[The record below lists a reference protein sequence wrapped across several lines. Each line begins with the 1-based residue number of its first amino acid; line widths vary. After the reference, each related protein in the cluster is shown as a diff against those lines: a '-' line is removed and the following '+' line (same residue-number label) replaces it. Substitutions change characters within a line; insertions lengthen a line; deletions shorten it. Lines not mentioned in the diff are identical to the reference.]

1 MPRQEDSDKKLF
13 VGGLSYD
20 TDNNNLK
27 EYFERYGPLSDYI
40 VMRFPDSQRSRGFGF
55 VTFEG
60 KGSLEDCFSAQ
71 PHTLDGRTVEL
82 KRAQPR
88 EETGRGGG
96 GGGGG
101 RRGGQEEENDP
112 ESKAMRKL
120 FIGGLNYNTTE
131 QGMKSYFE
139 KFGDLEDAVIMKF
152 PDSGRSRGF
161 GFITYSRASM
171 VDECQQSRP
180 HEIDGKEVECKRA
193 TPRSSAKSPE
203 AQASVK
209 KLFISNLTEEM
220 SDADLR
226 NYFSKFGNVT
236 VVEQMKWND
245 TGKKRGFGFI
255 EFDDYDAVDKIC
267 LLGAHVLMGKRLEVK
282 KALSKQEMSM
292 LKKAKMTEDWNRGSS
307 NYNDMAGMG
316 GNMGGRG
323 MGGGG
328 GGGNMGRGG
337 MGGGM
342 GGGGNMGNGGGGMGN
357 MGGNMGGMGGNMGNM
372 GGNMGGGM
380 GGGNMGG
387 GMGGNMGGNMG
398 GMGGGGGNM
407 GGGGNDQS
415 GMNPMMMM
423 NMMMT
428 MMNGMQGSSGGG
440 GNPSNAMQQMMN
452 MMSGSGGGGNMGGS
466 SGGAAEIKKEPA
478 QKQRGFGEA
487 GASSGYNA
495 AAYNSSGYSTNT
507 GSAAGT
513 TTGGYGGGY
522 GSNSGYGGGQTGGA
536 STDMMGMGGGGGN
549 NWGNT
554 AGWGNSSGGGP
565 VRGSGN
571 NSRDGGAPYQRR

>member
-20 TDNNNLK
+20 TDNNTLK

-60 KGSLEDCFSAQ
+60 KASLEDCFAAQ

-88 EETGRGGG
+88 EETSRG

-161 GFITYSRASM
+161 GFITYARASM

-220 SDADLR
+220 SDADLS

-342 GGGGNMGNGGGGMGN
+342 GGGNMGNGGGN
-357 MGGNMGGMGGNMGNM
+357 MGSMGGNMGNM
-372 GGNMGGGM
+372 GGNMGGM

-387 GMGGNMGGNMG
+387 GMGGNMGGGMG
-398 GMGGGGGNM
+398 GMGGGGGGNM

-452 MMSGSGGGGNMGGS
+452 MMSGSGGGGGNMGAS
-466 SGGAAEIKKEPA
+466 SGGAAEMKKEPA
-478 QKQRGFGEA
+478 QKQRGFGDA

-495 AAYNSSGYSTNT
+495 AAYNTSGYSTNT

-513 TTGGYGGGY
+513 NTGGYGSGY
-522 GSNSGYGGGQTGGA
+522 GSNSGYGGGQAGGA
-536 STDMMGMGGGGGN
+536 SNDMMAMGGGGGN
-549 NWGNT
+549 NWGNNA
-554 AGWGNSSGGGP
+554 AGWGNNSGGGP

-571 NSRDGGAPYQRR
+571 NSRDSGAPYQRR